1 VDNFWRELLFWLLVV
16 TTLVL
21 FVGFLDLEWVYLW
34 Q

>member
-1 VDNFWRELLFWLLVV
+1 VDNFWRELLFWLLVAV
-16 TTLVL
+16 TLVL